1 MGTEDGTRRS
11 FGNRPVKNLLV
22 ALQDT
27 AWGVTT
33 SVVMLF
39 LEMSTLN
46 VLRNNSTII
55 SNDLKIY
62 NTRSNARGALQNWRE
77 FGNFFDNL

>member
-1 MGTEDGTRRS
+1 MGTEDGNRRS
-11 FGNRPVKNLLV
+11 FGNRPGKNLLV

-27 AWGVTT
+27 AWGVTAYDR
-33 SVVMLF
+33 MLF

-62 NTRSNARGALQNWRE
+62 NTRSNARGVLQIRRE